1 MEKKEK
7 LYLEFLIKKYSKKQ
21 NSYLSKYSL
30 LENAFS
36 LDDILSGI
44 KVLLSKQIT
53 MSEITEKFQIE
64 FAKYVGAKYALM
76 VNSGSSANLL
86 ASFALVNPGKKNYLK
101 NGEECIIPALCWP
114 TSLWPIMQAGLK
126 PKFIDVDT
134 DNFTINVETI
144 NKNISK
150 KTKAIMMVHVLGNTS
165 NINDISQLT
174 KNNGLF
180 LIEDTCESLG
190 SRYGNKFLG
199 TFGDFGTYSFYY
211 SHQLSSGE
219 GGMIVCNNRKDY
231 QLIHSMRAHGW
242 DRGIKKKINKKP
254 DNSFNFVNS
263 GFNLRP
269 LEITAAIGLNQF
281 KRLNNMIKIR
291 SENRKK
297 IIKKLIN
304 SSNWKNQFSFFY
316 PSKNVKPSWF
326 SFPILINKKYLL
338 KKKKFL
344 NFLNKKGIETRL
356 ILSGNFMNQ
365 LSSKLFNLNP
375 KKKIFYKAQEIED
388 RGFFIGLHTDTI
400 SEKKLDLLEKN
411 LLIIDKL

>member
-1 MEKKEK
+1 
-7 LYLEFLIKKYSKKQ
+7 
-21 NSYLSKYSL
+21 
-30 LENAFS
+30 
-36 LDDILSGI
+36 
-44 KVLLSKQIT
+44 
-53 MSEITEKFQIE
+53 
-64 FAKYVGAKYALM
+64 
-76 VNSGSSANLL
+76 
-86 ASFALVNPGKKNYLK
+86 
-101 NGEECIIPALCWP
+101 
-114 TSLWPIMQAGLK
+114 
-126 PKFIDVDT
+126 
-134 DNFTINVETI
+134 VETI
-144 NKNISK
+144 KKNISK

-190 SRYGNKFLG
+190 SRYRNKFLG

-242 DRGIKKKINKKP
+242 DRGIKKKINKIR

-269 LEITAAIGLNQF
+269 LEITAAIGLNQL

-326 SFPILINKKYLL
+326 GFPILINKKYLL
-338 KKKKFL
+338 KKKNFL

-365 LSSKLFNLNP
+365 ASSKLYNLNP
-375 KKKIFYKAQEIED
+375 KKEIFYNAQDIED
-388 RGFFIGLHTDTI
+388 RGFFIGLHTDAI
-400 SEKKLDLLEKN
+400 SEKKLDFLEKN